1 MTGGARRTAKQ
12 TELSGSR
19 PPVQRRGLERRRA
32 ILKAAETILG
42 EQGYAAATLKAVG
55 DRAGIPIAS
64 MYHYFGDRNQVEI
77 ELIRAHL
84 RELHEQV
91 VFVLNTKKVRTLV
104 DATDAIIDPL
114 LAYFRA
120 HPDCAELWFA
130 GRNDA
135 VIAMVQAFDAQTSET
150 LWRLLR
156 DQHLLRDDTP
166 LDVIQLAFEAGNRL
180 FDIAFRRTPDG
191 DDATMAEA
199 RRMMTAYLAT
209 YAPGA

>member
-1 MTGGARRTAKQ
+1 MTGGARHTANQ
-12 TELSGSR
+12 AESSLSR

-32 ILKAAETILG
+32 ILEAAQTILS
-42 EQGYAAATLKAVG
+42 ENGYAAATLKAVG
-55 DRAGIPIAS
+55 ERAGIPIAS

-84 RELHEQV
+84 RELHEEV
-91 VFVLNTKKVRTLV
+91 ADALNTEKIRTLG

-120 HPDCAELWFA
+120 HPDCAELWFS

-135 VIAMVQAFDAQTSET
+135 VIAMVQAFDAETSET

-180 FDIAFRRTPDG
+180 FDIAFRRSPGG

-199 RRMMTAYLAT
+199 RRMMRAYLAT